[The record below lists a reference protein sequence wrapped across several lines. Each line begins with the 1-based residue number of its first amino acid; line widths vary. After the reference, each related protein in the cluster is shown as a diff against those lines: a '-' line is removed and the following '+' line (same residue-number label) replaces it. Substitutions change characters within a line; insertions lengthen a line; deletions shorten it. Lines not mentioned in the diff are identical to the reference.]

1 MAQWFLDDVMEGEI
15 PSPDKTGMVVI
26 SEPGRIEV
34 ELENGRTL
42 ALTGEGANVE
52 EPLAVGAR
60 VTFRRVE

>member
-1 MAQWFLDDVMEGEI
+1 MTQWFLDDVMEGET
-15 PSPDKTGMVVI
+15 PSPDKTGKVVI

-42 ALTGEGANVE
+42 AFTGEGANIV
-52 EPLAVGAR
+52 EPLAVGSR